1 MPSAFI
7 LLSRAVVS
15 LIFWGWGVPGVDQ
28 QLLLEAKRLPLSD
41 EESLPLEK
49 NRYTC
54 FVAPADKSSS
64 YKAKGVG
71 SMNRNSRASQ
81 ERK

>member
-7 LLSRAVVS
+7 LLLCVVVS
-15 LIFWGWGVPGVDQ
+15 LIFWDLGVLGVDQ
-28 QLLLEAKRLPLSD
+28 QLLLEGKRLPLGD

-54 FVAPADKSSS
+54 FVAPADKSSF
-64 YKAKGVG
+64 YKAKGG
-71 SMNRNSRASQ
+71 REYEQ
-81 ERK
+81 K

>member
-1 MPSAFI
+1 MCDNLQKS
-7 LLSRAVVS
+7 LLVIFSS
-15 LIFWGWGVPGVDQ
+15 LGVLRVDQ
-28 QLLLEAKRLPLSD
+28 RLFLEGKRLPLSD

-71 SMNRNSRASQ
+71 SMNRNRRASQ